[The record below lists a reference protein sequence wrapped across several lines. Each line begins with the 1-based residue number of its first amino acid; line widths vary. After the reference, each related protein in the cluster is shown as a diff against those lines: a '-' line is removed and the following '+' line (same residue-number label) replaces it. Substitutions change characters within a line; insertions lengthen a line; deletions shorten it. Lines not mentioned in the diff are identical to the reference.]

1 MIRRDYILRMIAEF
15 VQLLARINSLKGG
28 KQWKEASGTVDE
40 GFQRLVGGGAAALAP
55 LSHTEL
61 LALLIKGE
69 PTQAVGQKA
78 LLLAA
83 LLKEAGDLAV
93 LQGNSE
99 EGRSYH
105 LKGLHLLLDPVAV
118 AETDDRPEFVPQV
131 AAFVAALQ
139 DRPLPTETVV
149 RLMHYYEKTGDLAKA
164 EDCLF
169 ELLDSATSNPEMGKF
184 GEAFYGRLG
193 HLTDSQL
200 AAGNL
205 PRAELDAGLIEFRK
219 RVVGSR

>member
-28 KQWKEASGTVDE
+28 KQWKEASGAVDE
-40 GFQRLVGGGAAALAP
+40 GFERLLGSGAATLAK

-78 LLLAA
+78 LMVAA
-83 LLKEAGDLAV
+83 LFKEAGELAAV
-93 LQGNSE
+93 QGSTE
-99 EGRSYH
+99 EGRMYH
-105 LKGLHLLLDPVAV
+105 LKGLHLLLDPVAMD
-118 AETDDRPEFVPQV
+118 ETEERPEFVPQV

-139 DRPLPTETVV
+139 EKPLPPEALV
-149 RLMHYYEKTGDLAKA
+149 RLMHYYERTGDLAKA

-169 ELLDSATSNPEMGKF
+169 ELLDSGSTSPELGKF

-205 PRAELDAGLIEFRK
+205 PRAELDAGLIEFRQ
-219 RVVGSR
+219 RVVCSK